1 MKDYFDEIIG
11 YEDIKKELRIISD
24 MLNKGIINVSQR
36 GTIKMALPRFAEFI
50 KSNLDTLQ

>member
-11 YEDIKKELRIISD
+11 YEDIKKELRIISN

-36 GTIKMALPRFAEFI
+36 GTIKLA
-50 KSNLDTLQ
+50 